1 MTAVAGSIFQT
12 TFAAISF
19 AGAGFLFKMFDK
31 NGYAEEMKRH
41 NKALEDLAKAKELFY
56 ENEVRQ
62 HDKIQELQR
71 RVDEANEDMVATNK
85 ALDMLRKIR
94 TIKYQG
100 KNFEKEPHI
109 NDFYK
114 PGNEMEDYQY
124 LAVGA
129 LGIGS
134 GVLLSRII

>member
-1 MTAVAGSIFQT
+1 MTAIAGSFFQT

-41 NKALEDLAKAKELFY
+41 NQALEELAKAKELFY

-71 RVDEANEDMVATNK
+71 RVDEANEDMVATK
-85 ALDMLRKIR
+85 
-94 TIKYQG
+94 
-100 KNFEKEPHI
+100 H
-109 NDFYK
+109 
-114 PGNEMEDYQY
+114 
-124 LAVGA
+124 
-129 LGIGS
+129 
-134 GVLLSRII
+134 